1 MTNKALVVVA
11 TLKAKAG
18 KGHELRKVF
27 EELERHSRK
36 EEGCIKYDLHQSIDD
51 PDTFLFYEI
60 WTGEEALALHANSD
74 FMNASRKITLELIE
88 SAVLQKFKLVS

>member
-1 MTNKALVVVA
+1 MTSKALVVVA

-18 KGHELRKVF
+18 KGAELRKAF
-27 EELERHSRK
+27 LELERHSRT
-36 EEGCIKYDLHQSIDD
+36 EDGCIRYDLHQSIED

-74 FMNASRKITLELIE
+74 FMNASRKIIHDLVE
-88 SAVLQKFKLVS
+88 SRLLQKFHLAS

>member
-1 MTNKALVVVA
+1 MTSKALVVVA

-18 KGHELRKVF
+18 KGPELRKAF
-27 EELERHSRK
+27 LALERHSRT
-36 EEGCIKYDLHQSIDD
+36 EDGCIKYDLHQSIED

-74 FMNASRKITLELIE
+74 FMKASREITRDLVE
-88 SAVLQKFKLVS
+88 SRVLQKFQLVS